1 MHKKQSSLL
10 NTRGKDFLSVHAYR
24 ASSLLLFF
32 SSFFFGP
39 SFHPIFAALWQNI
52 LLDWRFMRNLL
63 GFSQMLLS
71 NKTKKLVALYQNQ
84 DEIWLHYCSH
94 HHRFTRP
101 FFVFFFVQFIQN
113 AHVSMHLVYS
123 LHTLTLPNRA
133 IKQQCKRLCI
143 CIRCCMV
150 TSLYFLN
157 EMNLTVLRLEHFI
170 NLYALLLVK
179 RHTKFR
185 NNYGAYEWCV
195 CVCAL

>member
-10 NTRGKDFLSVHAYR
+10 NTRRKDFLSVHAYR

-113 AHVSMHLVYS
+113 AHVSMHLVYKFTHAHFAKQGNQTTMQTLVHLYS
-123 LHTLTLPNRA
+123 LLHGDEFIFSKWDESYGSPTGALYKFVRA
-133 IKQQCKRLCI
+133 AISK
-143 CIRCCMV
+143 
-150 TSLYFLN
+150 TS
-157 EMNLTVLRLEHFI
+157 HKI
-170 NLYALLLVK
+170 
-179 RHTKFR
+179 
-185 NNYGAYEWCV
+185 
-195 CVCAL
+195 